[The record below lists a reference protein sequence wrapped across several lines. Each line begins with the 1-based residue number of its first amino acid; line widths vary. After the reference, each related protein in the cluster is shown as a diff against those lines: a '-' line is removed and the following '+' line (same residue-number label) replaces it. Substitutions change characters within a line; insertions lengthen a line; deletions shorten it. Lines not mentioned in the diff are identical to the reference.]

1 LSVINRVDGDVARPG
16 NRHGRPV
23 HGRVV
28 GFEHLVNKHDHTV
41 TGGLG
46 TDQRTAPGNTFTGKH
61 TGFKSIRNAAVLPE
75 QVPDLTGSDADIAGG
90 DVGIFA
96 NVAVQLGHE
105 RLAEPHDLTFGPTG
119 RVEICAT
126 LPTADRHPGQGV
138 FEYLLE
144 A

>member
-1 LSVINRVDGDVARPG
+1 SVINRVDGDVAGPR
-16 NRHGRPV
+16 NRHGCPV

-41 TGGLG
+41 TGGFG
-46 TDQRTAPGNTFTGKH
+46 TDQRTAPRDAFAGEHPGLKPV
-61 TGFKSIRNAAVLPE
+61 RNAAVLAE
-75 QVPDLTGSDADIAGG
+75 QVPDLAGSDADIAGG

-119 RVEICAT
+119 RVEISAT